1 MDLHSFNP
9 FGVIWNAH
17 WPLLR
22 GFQISLKTRSAGNKI
37 KNILKKKKKEKRKK
51 KKKLKPNLHRARTAY
66 AKFSQGM
73 DLL

>member
-37 KNILKKKKKEKRKK
+37 KNILKNKKKKGEEEEEEETK
-51 KKKLKPNLHRARTAY
+51 A
-66 AKFSQGM
+66 
-73 DLL
+73 